1 MLTITHPM
9 RFRPS
14 MMYYQSSPIF
24 DWRYLIYIFNLSFF
38 MTRQFKQWWSV
49 IPTISVKRKITS
61 HLKSMNTQKSRNMA
75 LDIQVRAW
83 DKHRNASLVSR
94 LIGLQSLSRS
104 MDLQRHYGKKSIT
117 DSLRH
122 LWFVFRIASVMYV
135 FPRYNNKKYR
145 FASNSKGRT
154 ILTREYSN
162 IQVSQLSG
170 TVLTGEMCTSRYPR
184 NDLLRIMLLRYSR
197 NILFYSNK
205 LHVIK
210 IIPFITTYFSS
221 NLIANFFDCTYK
233 SKKQFTLCN
242 YAFLE

>member
-1 MLTITHPM
+1 MVSNSNNISKTKNHL
-9 RFRPS
+9 
-14 MMYYQSSPIF
+14 SPQI
-24 DWRYLIYIFNLSFF
+24 NEH
-38 MTRQFKQWWSV
+38 T
-49 IPTISVKRKITS
+49 KITKYGLGHPGS
-61 HLKSMNTQKSRNMA
+61 GLRQTQKCIA
-75 LDIQVRAW
+75 GKW
-83 DKHRNASLVSR
+83 
-94 LIGLQSLSRS
+94 LIGSQSLSRS

-135 FPRYNNKKYR
+135 FPRYNNKKYI

-170 TVLTGEMCTSRYPR
+170 TVLRGEICTSPYPR

-197 NILFYSNK
+197 NISSYSIK

-221 NLIANFFDCTYK
+221 NLIANFFDCTV
-233 SKKQFTLCN
+233 
-242 YAFLE
+242 

>member
-1 MLTITHPM
+1 MVSNSNNISKTKNHL
-9 RFRPS
+9 
-14 MMYYQSSPIF
+14 SPQI
-24 DWRYLIYIFNLSFF
+24 NE
-38 MTRQFKQWWSV
+38 
-49 IPTISVKRKITS
+49 
-61 HLKSMNTQKSRNMA
+61 HNTSRNMA

-94 LIGLQSLSRS
+94 LIGPQSLSRS

-135 FPRYNNKKYR
+135 FPRYNNKKYI

-154 ILTREYSN
+154 ILTRECSN

-170 TVLTGEMCTSRYPR
+170 TVLRGEICTSRYPR
-184 NDLLRIMLLRYSR
+184 NDLLRIMLLHYSR
-197 NILFYSNK
+197 NILSYSIK

-210 IIPFITTYFSS
+210 IFPFITTYFSS
-221 NLIANFFDCTYK
+221 NLIANFFDCTV
-233 SKKQFTLCN
+233 
-242 YAFLE
+242 

>member
-1 MLTITHPM
+1 
-9 RFRPS
+9 
-14 MMYYQSSPIF
+14 
-24 DWRYLIYIFNLSFF
+24 
-38 MTRQFKQWWSV
+38 
-49 IPTISVKRKITS
+49 
-61 HLKSMNTQKSRNMA
+61 MNTQKSRNMA

-83 DKHRNASLVSR
+83 DKHRNASLVNR
-94 LIGLQSLSRS
+94 LIEPQSLSRS
-104 MDLQRHYGKKSIT
+104 MDLQRHYGKISIT

-122 LWFVFRIASVMYV
+122 LWFAFRIASVMYV
-135 FPRYNNKKYR
+135 FPRYNNKKYII
-145 FASNSKGRT
+145 ASNSKGRT

-197 NILFYSNK
+197 NILFYSRK

-221 NLIANFFDCTYK
+221 NLIANFFDFMVQVKEAIHPVQLRVSGITFIK
-233 SKKQFTLCN
+233 NANQVDI
-242 YAFLE
+242 